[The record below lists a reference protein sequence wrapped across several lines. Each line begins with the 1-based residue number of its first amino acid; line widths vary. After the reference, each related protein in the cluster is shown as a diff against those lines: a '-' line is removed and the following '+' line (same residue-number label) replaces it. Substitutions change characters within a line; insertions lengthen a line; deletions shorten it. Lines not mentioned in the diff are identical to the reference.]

1 MNTVIHMYNVINLFI
16 VIFYHNNFYM
26 IVHLFSF
33 SQKKFWTLCP
43 SLFFLHIP
51 VICLLYGNS
60 DEYTIYMCLYSF
72 TKSEF
77 YTSLFEFL
85 FIQCSYSHCRIF
97 EIMSL
102 KLFSKLK
109 QRNLLVGLKG
119 YGHYLNWR
127 FPNLILDF
135 HCQFW
140 FMFVI
145 P

>member
-33 SQKKFWTLCP
+33 SKI
-43 SLFFLHIP
+43 FFNLVPVLILSTHP

-72 TKSEF
+72 
-77 YTSLFEFL
+77 SLS
-85 FIQCSYSHCRIF
+85 FIQVYLNFFLYNVHAAHCRIF

-109 QRNLLVGLKG
+109 QRSLLVGLKG

>member
-33 SQKKFWTLCP
+33 SKKF
-43 SLFFLHIP
+43 FNFVP
-51 VICLLYGNS
+51 VLILSTHTLYGNS

>member
-1 MNTVIHMYNVINLFI
+1 MLFFTI
-16 VIFYHNNFYM
+16 IIFTWLYIYLAF
-26 IVHLFSF
+26 
-33 SQKKFWTLCP
+33 QKKFELCARP
-43 SLFFLHIP
+43 
-51 VICLLYGNS
+51 
-60 DEYTIYMCLYSF
+60 YSF
-72 TKSEF
+72 YTYLLFVYCTVILMNIQYTCVCILLLHCKSEF

>member
-1 MNTVIHMYNVINLFI
+1 MLFFTI
-16 VIFYHNNFYM
+16 IIFTWLYIYLAF
-26 IVHLFSF
+26 
-33 SQKKFWTLCP
+33 QKKFWTLCP

-119 YGHYLNWR
+119 YGHYLNWK